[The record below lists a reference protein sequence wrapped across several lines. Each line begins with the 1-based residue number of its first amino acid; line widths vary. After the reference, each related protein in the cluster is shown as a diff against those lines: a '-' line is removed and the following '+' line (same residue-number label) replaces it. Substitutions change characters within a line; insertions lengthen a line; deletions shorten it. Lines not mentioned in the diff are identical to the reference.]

1 MPIMW
6 LSTRADSEY
15 QSPRPNDL
23 EPQAF
28 HWTFLSYRYEEH
40 AGADVEA
47 ADSPGDP
54 DALEASTTLLHD
66 QRADAGCGQT
76 VVCAS
81 GSEGFADRA
90 QLLSSMHAGNLVKG
104 IPETGYYTINKMPHR
119 RLRTPL

>member
-1 MPIMW
+1 M
-6 LSTRADSEY
+6 SGHH
-15 QSPRPNDL
+15 SPRPDDL

-54 DALEASTTLLHD
+54 DALEASGTLLHD
-66 QRADAGCGQT
+66 QCADAGRGQT

-81 GSEGFADRA
+81 GLAVSAGRA
-90 QLLSSMHAGNLVKG
+90 QLLSSMHCD
-104 IPETGYYTINKMPHR
+104 
-119 RLRTPL
+119 